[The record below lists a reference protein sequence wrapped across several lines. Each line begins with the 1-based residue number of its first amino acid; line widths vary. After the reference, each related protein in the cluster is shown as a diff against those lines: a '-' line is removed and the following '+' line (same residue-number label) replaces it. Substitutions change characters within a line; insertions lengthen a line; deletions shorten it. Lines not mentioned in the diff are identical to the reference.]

1 MYVGWAYIGKI
12 ITGTYVYFFFN
23 FQEIGW
29 EYALLSV
36 GSFVG
41 LTNICDFPKYPC
53 LSSMSLIYVVF
64 AVTYGITGFRELV
77 TRKCEDKSA
86 GYIRLPQ

>member
-1 MYVGWAYIGKI
+1 MRFHKIPFKYLRLSQPIWAHILGLSTLCGMYIGWAYIGKI

-41 LTNICDFPKYPC
+41 LTNICDFPNIR
-53 LSSMSLIYVVF
+53 IY
-64 AVTYGITGFRELV
+64 
-77 TRKCEDKSA
+77 
-86 GYIRLPQ
+86 